1 MSVEPTSVEV
11 PERPTVR
18 RRLATK
24 IDVQSLKQTKAHNE
38 EVIENQ
44 CPQQTSATLE
54 PPPSQK
60 EAELT
65 SYDLSRERSQVR
77 K

>member
-24 IDVQSLKQTKAHNE
+24 IDVQQTKSHSE

-54 PPPSQK
+54 PPQSQK
-60 EAELT
+60 EAEIT
-65 SYDLSRERSQVR
+65 SDSVSVG
-77 K
+77 KI